1 MKHRTLDPEHTEEIR
16 QRVLASAKTLLL
28 QYGYNKTT
36 IRMIVEHS
44 GILTG
49 SIYYLFRNKEDI
61 FQSLFLAVIKTCIER
76 IDDYCAD
83 ESPAFKYAAVCAVE
97 LRKMEQDE
105 LIRDAY
111 FAGYNSTLIFEK
123 MVGQFMLLAHHL
135 FDGTVYAIDETVC
148 YQKTLLIKG
157 AMRACI
163 AELYFQRKT
172 DPAASR
178 IAMIELALTL
188 IGVDAKEIEAI
199 QQRILKQDVLWD
211 KIAQQLVEAPIP
223 AG

>member
-97 LRKMEQDE
+97 LRKMEQDQ

-135 FDGTVYAIDETVC
+135 FDGTVYAMDETVC

-163 AELYFQRKT
+163 AADLGC
-172 DPAASR
+172 D
-178 IAMIELALTL
+178 
-188 IGVDAKEIEAI
+188 
-199 QQRILKQDVLWD
+199 
-211 KIAQQLVEAPIP
+211 IAQVNVKATTTEKLGFTGRGEGIACEAV
-223 AG
+223 ALLLKNNQ